1 MIKLLSLFGGLEP
14 QLPESPASK
23 QFFEAAKSG
32 NSQEIKNFI
41 DNSHIHHNFSNS
53 KGMTAIAY
61 AAHYGRTEV
70 VDLLLDQYQAD
81 PSIPDT
87 VWQQTPLFRAAKG
100 GYVAIVKR
108 LLTCDVVGVNTP
120 DKDGQTAL
128 AVAAAHGWIDVV
140 KVLLAYKG
148 VDITY
153 VDCDG
158 RSALSRAKSEQIKGL
173 LKAALEGDEY
183 IFV

>member
-1 MIKLLSLFGGLEP
+1 LIKLLSLFGGLEP
-14 QLPESPASK
+14 QLPESPALK

-41 DNSHIHHNFSNS
+41 DNSHIHPNFSNS

-140 KVLLAYKG
+140 KVLLAYKS

>member
-1 MIKLLSLFGGLEP
+1 
-14 QLPESPASK
+14 
-23 QFFEAAKSG
+23 
-32 NSQEIKNFI
+32 
-41 DNSHIHHNFSNS
+41 
-53 KGMTAIAY
+53 MTAIAY

-87 VWQQTPLFRAAKG
+87 IWQQTPLFRAAKG
-100 GYVAIVKR
+100 GHVAIVKR
-108 LLTCDVVGVNTP
+108 LLTCDGVGVNTP

-128 AVAAAHGWIDVV
+128 AVAAAHGWVDVV

-148 VDITY
+148 IDVGY

-158 RSALSRAKSEQIKGL
+158 RSGLSRAKSEQIKEL
-173 LKAALEGDEY
+173 LKVAPEEDEY

>member
-1 MIKLLSLFGGLEP
+1 M
-14 QLPESPASK
+14 SK
-23 QFFEAAKSG
+23 RFFETAKSG
-32 NSQEIKNFI
+32 DSQAIKNLI
-41 DNSHIHHNFSNS
+41 DNSHIHPNFSNS
-53 KGMTAIAY
+53 EGMTAIAY

-70 VDLLLDQYQAD
+70 VDLLLGQYQAD
-81 PSIPDT
+81 FNIPDT
-87 VWQQTPLFRAAKG
+87 KWQQTPLFRAAKG
-100 GYVAIVKR
+100 GHVAVVKR
-108 LLTCDVVGVNTP
+108 LLTCDGVEVNTP

-128 AVAAAHGWIDVV
+128 AIAAAHGWVDVV